1 MRKRFHKG
9 SGGFVRAK
17 SLTSP
22 VAELYDVIAVNK
34 KTGEIRPLDKAPTIE
49 AAKELVKSVDMD
61 GFKFYFL
68 ENNTVLIELV

>member
-1 MRKRFHKG
+1 MRKRFHKRL
-9 SGGFVRAK
+9 GGFLKSK

-22 VAELYDVIAVNK
+22 LVESYDVIAVNK

-49 AAKELVKSVDMD
+49 AAKELVKSIEMD

-68 ENNTVLIELV
+68 ENNTALIELV